1 MDGFLLL
8 LRIVHI
14 GSAMLWFGGAII
26 GGFFIEPTAAALGK
40 TGNQFMEHLLKRRRL
55 GIFFPIVAVLTV
67 LSGAALY
74 WRDSGGL
81 QAAWIT
87 SPPGLA
93 FTIGGLAAIAAL
105 VGGFLLIGPGLAEQ
119 TAVQSELAARDSVP
133 TEAQRARLER
143 ANRRIQ
149 LANKVDL
156 PLLLVAGLSMAVG
169 RYL

>member
-119 TAVQSELAARDSVP
+119 TAVQSELAARDGVP